1 MSRLS
6 AIKETAQQVA
16 EALASALG
24 IEAEIVD
31 DDLTIIA
38 GTGRYFDRIGSKEE
52 RGDKAAGFI
61 YGRVLASG
69 MEYIVEDPRSD
80 PTYDPSVREGTT
92 EETAEVCAPIQL
104 DGQVIGVMGLVAF
117 DEVQRHALL
126 RNKEQLLVFVRR
138 MASLLSSKV
147 SESEMAGRLRA
158 VLESIHEGIL
168 AVDENGIITHCN
180 SQAEALIRLP
190 KEKIIGH
197 HVSSILPGTPMTE
210 VLKNQKGYVEREEI
224 YQSSQG
230 LLHFFVTARPIISG
244 GKVTGVVAS
253 IRDIADVR
261 RLIYDMTSHDQP
273 CTFDDIL
280 GNSRAIIEVKSRA
293 QKVARGN
300 ATILLLGESGTGKEF
315 FARAIH
321 YSSPRGGG
329 PFITVNCGAIPDTL
343 LESELFGYEGG
354 AFTGARKEGKA
365 GKFELANGGTIF
377 LDEIGDLPLHLQVKL
392 LHVLQRKQVERV
404 GGNKIIPVDVRVI
417 AATNKDLERM
427 MQEGEFRTDLYFR
440 LNVIPI
446 FIPPLRERKEDID
459 VLVNHFTA
467 RHCALAGKEIK
478 GVSPTVRELFH
489 HYDWP
494 GNVRELENVI
504 EYAVNLESEDI
515 ITIDSIPPRLRNLK
529 VDLPVGKD
537 LHQPLKSL
545 VRMTEAQV
553 LSEYLSRYGLTL
565 EGKLRAARALGI
577 SQATLYRK
585 LRKLGLLEGT
595 GEMRGKKGKG

>member
-1 MSRLS
+1 M
-6 AIKETAQQVA
+6 A
-16 EALASALG
+16 EALSSALG

-31 DDLTIIA
+31 DELTIIA
-38 GTGRYFDRIGSKEE
+38 GTGRYFDKIGLKEE

-80 PTYDPSVREGTT
+80 PTYDPSVKEGTT

-104 DGQVIGVMGLVAF
+104 GGQVIGVMGLVAF
-117 DEVQRHALL
+117 DEVQRETLL

-180 SQAEALIRLP
+180 NQAESLIHLP
-190 KEKIIGH
+190 KERILGR
-197 HVSSILPGTPMTE
+197 HVSSVLPGTPMIE
-210 VLKNQKGYVEREEI
+210 ALKNQKGYVEREEI
-224 YQSSQG
+224 YQSNQG

-244 GKVTGVVAS
+244 GKTTGVVAS

-261 RLIYDMTSHDQP
+261 RLVYDMTSHDQP

-280 GNSRAIIEVKSRA
+280 GRSDAIMEVKSRA
-293 QKVARGN
+293 KKVARGN

-321 YSSPRGGG
+321 YSSPRAGG

-365 GKFELANGGTIF
+365 GKFELADGGTIF

-404 GGNKIIPVDVRVI
+404 GGNKILPVDVRVI

-446 FIPPLRERKEDID
+446 FIPPLRERREDID
-459 VLVNHFTA
+459 VLVSHFIA
-467 RHCALAGKEIK
+467 RHSALVGKEIR
-478 GVSPTVRELFH
+478 GVSPTVREVFYC
-489 HYDWP
+489 YDWP

-504 EYAVNLESEDI
+504 EYAVNLESESV
-515 ITIDSIPPRLRNLK
+515 ITIDSIPPRLRNVK
-529 VDLPVGKD
+529 VDLPVGED
-537 LHQPLKSL
+537 VHRPLKSL

-553 LSEYLSRYGLTL
+553 LREYLDRYGLTV

-585 LRKLGLLEGT
+585 LRMLGLLKN
-595 GEMRGKKGKG
+595 RGKKETRTANSVRNGATM

>member
-1 MSRLS
+1 M
-6 AIKETAQQVA
+6 A
-16 EALASALG
+16 EALSSALG

-31 DDLTIIA
+31 DELTIIA
-38 GTGRYFDRIGSKEE
+38 GTGRYFDKIGLKEE

-80 PTYDPSVREGTT
+80 PTYDPSVKEGTT

-104 DGQVIGVMGLVAF
+104 GGQVIGVMGLVAF
-117 DEVQRHALL
+117 DEVQRETLL

-180 SQAEALIRLP
+180 NQAESLIHLP
-190 KEKIIGH
+190 KERILGR
-197 HVSSILPGTPMTE
+197 HVSSVLPGTPMIE
-210 VLKNQKGYVEREEI
+210 ALKNQKGYVEREEI
-224 YQSSQG
+224 YQSNQG

-244 GKVTGVVAS
+244 GKTTGVVAS

-261 RLIYDMTSHDQP
+261 RLVYDMTSHDQP

-280 GNSRAIIEVKSRA
+280 GRSDAIMEVKSRA
-293 QKVARGN
+293 KKVARGN

-321 YSSPRGGG
+321 YSSPRAGG

-365 GKFELANGGTIF
+365 GKFELADGGTIF

-404 GGNKIIPVDVRVI
+404 GGNKILPVDVRVI

-446 FIPPLRERKEDID
+446 FIPPLRERREDID
-459 VLVNHFTA
+459 VLVSHFIA
-467 RHCALAGKEIK
+467 RHSALVGKEIR
-478 GVSPTVRELFH
+478 GVSPTVREVFYC
-489 HYDWP
+489 YDWP

-504 EYAVNLESEDI
+504 EYAVNLESESI
-515 ITIDSIPPRLRNLK
+515 ITIDSIPPRLRNVK
-529 VDLPVGKD
+529 VDLPVGED
-537 LHQPLKSL
+537 VHRPLKSL

-553 LSEYLSRYGLTL
+553 LREYLDRYGLTV
-565 EGKLRAARALGI
+565 EGKLHVARALGI

-585 LRKLGLLEGT
+585 LRMLGLLKN
-595 GEMRGKKGKG
+595 RGKKETRTANSLRNGATM